1 MPRAVETGVTTA
13 VLFLAVCLLLVS
25 PMLAEISVALELV
38 AGRLYG
44 VTVLCV
50 PPSLFSSQ
58 SLIVRAGT
66 TCARSTQHTP
76 VRADRTV
83 VSYLRA
89 HSGAARAHAR
99 WAMCRPGT
107 A

>member
-1 MPRAVETGVTTA
+1 MLRAVETGVTTA

-25 PMLAEISVALELV
+25 PMLEEISVALKLV

-50 PPSLFSSQ
+50 PPSWFSSQ

-66 TCARSTQHTP
+66 TCARSTLHAP
-76 VRADRTV
+76 VRADHAV

-89 HSGAARAHAR
+89 HSDAARAHAR
-99 WAMCRPGT
+99 RAVCPGT